1 MINFKPVQQNFEF
14 FNIVKPLGASIPLSS
29 GESIKADVVDVLPS
43 GAVVLRIKDGY
54 VTVKTEIPL
63 TKENQLLLKVL
74 ELKENIL
81 KLQIVDIKSRENQQA
96 EKIRQI
102 LGTNPELLVQSF
114 DRLPPQTQKEVI
126 NFLQGQLRTFQI
138 DSIPNGTTPES
149 LSLETLKKTIENS
162 GIFFENKLLN
172 LLRSS
177 QEIWEN
183 IKTFPEPLKTILQQT
198 LQETNIY
205 NFQQK
210 LTQTFQMILNLKNFQ
225 QDSSNNLV
233 DIPERQLKKIAEL
246 ITETQLD
253 KKVLDL
259 LRTYESISSDL
270 KLEEKLQSAIKTF
283 QELSILTE
291 SLYGFLP
298 LRWEGLRFSD
308 FKYKKNISPSGKS
321 YNFIVN
327 LDFEDGKLSFITTYK
342 QEKLYI
348 TFFIENKEL
357 RREILS
363 KRYELFDSLR
373 KTGLDVE
380 YIEVMPY
387 TERDIEKT
395 I

>member
-149 LSLETLKKTIENS
+149 LSPETLKKTIENS